1 MNLRSIAPVLL
12 LCLLLAGCG
21 AAERE
26 EETGALESAAGLTEN
41 QEDFLT
47 VDGEAV
53 PAWRYLYWLAMDCRR
68 LEEQYAAADE
78 PLDWDAA
85 LSEGETPAGVA
96 KAGYGALRCN
106 GALGYTVRLRPDA
119 GGAGGA
125 DAVGQPMAHRG
136 AGDGA
141 GGDCGAVRKIV

>member
-26 EETGALESAAGLTEN
+26 EETGALDSAAGLTEN

-53 PAWRYLYWLAMDCRR
+53 PAWR
-68 LEEQYAAADE
+68 
-78 PLDWDAA
+78 
-85 LSEGETPAGVA
+85 
-96 KAGYGALRCN
+96 
-106 GALGYTVRLRPDA
+106 
-119 GGAGGA
+119 
-125 DAVGQPMAHRG
+125 
-136 AGDGA
+136 
-141 GGDCGAVRKIV
+141 